1 MNKKLL
7 VSLLTMGMLV
17 GCSVNTSS
25 TVKNSSENP
34 TTSSSK
40 IESSKVSSET
50 TDSSSVNSESSKES
64 TTVHEH
70 TYSTEWEKD
79 DTHHWHAAVCDHAE
93 EVADKAA
100 HTWNAGTVTKEATE
114 EDLDVKISYNKGD
127 IVIPA
132 NQERKVGKGEDIKP
146 GKYIILSTVE
156 GTDTINIRI
165 GGYVRVYAHA
175 SEIILAEG
183 ETVCPT
189 NIAVILR

>member
-1 MNKKLL
+1 MPYYVIVGLVAAGILL
-7 VSLLTMGMLV
+7 LCVIYKI
-17 GCSVNTSS
+17 
-25 TVKNSSENP
+25 VKASRRKGNHVEEIRGVRYT
-34 TTSSSK
+34 TTS
-40 IESSKVSSET
+40 
-50 TDSSSVNSESSKES
+50 D
-64 TTVHEH
+64 
-70 TYSTEWEKD
+70 Y
-79 DTHHWHAAVCDHAE
+79 
-93 EVADKAA
+93 
-100 HTWNAGTVTKEATE
+100 TKEATE